1 MCIGRNSGDVQ
12 SSESYRVYMVKVV
25 VYMKCSVEKMSRD
38 CSIQK
43 QDFSPLVTHL
53 LDRIDWDHLVGYEV
67 EKS

>member
-1 MCIGRNSGDVQ
+1 
-12 SSESYRVYMVKVV
+12 MVKVV

-53 LDRIDWDHLVGYEV
+53 LYRINWAHLAGYEV
-67 EKS
+67 GRS